1 MAVVHK
7 ILTPTDGSE
16 TAEAAVRFAKDIA
29 LAEDADV
36 VVLGVVHDLQYGDT
50 AEVDATP
57 TIEVEMKNAV
67 EHEVEELKEAG
78 VRATGDL
85 VPGAYVHE
93 AIAKEAADIGADLI
107 VMGTHG
113 RSGLGRTVIG
123 SVADR
128 VVRHTE
134 VPVLLVP
141 QR

>member
-1 MAVVHK
+1 MVTK

-16 TAEAAVRFAKDIA
+16 TAHAAVRFAKDIA
-29 LAEDADV
+29 EAEKAEV

-57 TIEVEMKNAV
+57 QVQQDIQRAVDGEVA
-67 EHEVEELKEAG
+67 ELKSSG
-78 VRATGDL
+78 VTASGDL
-85 VPGAYVHE
+85 VQGANVHE
-93 AIAKEAADIGADLI
+93 AIAKEATDVGADLI

-113 RSGLGRTVIG
+113 RTGLGRAMIG

-128 VVRHTE
+128 VVRHSE

>member
-1 MAVVHK
+1 MVQK
-7 ILTPTDGSE
+7 ILTPTDGSD
-16 TAEAAVRFAKDIA
+16 TAKAAVRFATDIA
-29 LAEDADV
+29 KAENAEV

-57 TIEVEMKNAV
+57 EIKDDIPRAVDAEVA
-67 EHEVEELKEAG
+67 ELTSSG
-78 VRATGDL
+78 VTARGDI
-85 VPGAYVHE
+85 VQGANVHE
-93 AIAKEAADIGADLI
+93 AIAKEATDVGADLI

-113 RSGLGRTVIG
+113 RTGLGRAMIG

-128 VVRHTE
+128 VVRHTD